1 MHKFLRA
8 IGFSGIRTREQ
19 LEALLKEVEQNPSKT
34 FFSSYEDDVCLGE
47 YSKEFCPGMGISL
60 CGEVD
65 VLERFSGDYYF
76 PFFRGRHVSTK
87 ESSIIERH
95 AAQVSFAGVC
105 DDPKVGISIIYYL
118 INRADY
124 LSEAAKNKDL
134 KAVKEGRE
142 PRQTASLSLSALAL
156 NGTIMMPLAKNV
168 RQKTKAE
175 VSDRKRNKLL
185 EAARNGDENAIESL
199 TLEDLDIYSTIL
211 RKIKHTD
218 VYSLVDTYFMP
229 YGVECDQYSVLGE
242 ITELSEVTNPV
253 SGEQV
258 YVMSIICN
266 EIPMDLCINKG
277 DLYGEP
283 QVGRRFKGTVWL
295 QGQLNYPEK

>member
-1 MHKFLRA
+1 MHKFLRS
-8 IGFSGIRTREQ
+8 IGFSGIKTREQ
-19 LEALLKEVEQNPSKT
+19 LDALLKEVENNPT
-34 FFSSYEDDVCLGE
+34 ETIFSTYEDEVCLGE
-47 YSKEFCPGMGISL
+47 YSKEFCPGMGITL

-65 VLERFSGDYYF
+65 VLERFSKDYYF
-76 PFFRGRHVSTK
+76 PYFKGNHLSTK
-87 ESSIIERH
+87 ESSVVERH
-95 AAQVSFAGVC
+95 SANISFAGVC

-124 LSEAAKNKDL
+124 LGAGGQG
-134 KAVKEGRE
+134 KEKTKGV
-142 PRQTASLSLSALAL
+142 TLSLSALAQ
-156 NGTIMMPLAKNV
+156 NGTVMMPLAKNV

-211 RKIKHTD
+211 RKVKHTD

-229 YGVECDQYSVLGE
+229 YGVECDIYSVLGE
-242 ITELSEVTNPV
+242 IAELSEVTNPI

-258 YVMSIICN
+258 YCMSIICN
-266 EIPMDLCINKG
+266 EIPIDLCINKE
-277 DLYGEP
+277 DLFGEP
-283 QVGRRFKGTVWL
+283 QVGRRFKGTIWL
-295 QGQLNYPEK
+295 QGRLNYPGK